1 MWGESQCADLS
12 SSSDRKAK
20 LLLKGR
26 VYSGTR
32 MDTIWA
38 FRQGYETKQSL
49 LLAMP
54 TFPSISYD
62 SARRIKEKQDDYCL
76 RALRGQWKNL
86 GEFPEDLKWEAL
98 VDVLRG
104 RVKVSQC

>member
-1 MWGESQCADLS
+1 
-12 SSSDRKAK
+12 
-20 LLLKGR
+20 
-26 VYSGTR
+26 
-32 MDTIWA
+32 
-38 FRQGYETKQSL
+38 
-49 LLAMP
+49 MP

-62 SARRIKEKQDDYCL
+62 SARRIKEKQDEYCL

-104 RVKVSQC
+104 RVKVFPCKLLPGRNLPEILGPQPLL